1 MALSFWLASRFT
13 IHTTHRH
20 ILFVL
25 YLRGFGMGLTFA
37 PLNLFSLGFPINMLV
52 GLVCFATL
60 LYNLPDHYLH
70 LANFVLQQLDAL
82 KGHYGG

>member
-1 MALSFWLASRFT
+1 MLA
-13 IHTTHRH
+13 
-20 ILFVL
+20 
-25 YLRGFGMGLTFA
+25 GL
-37 PLNLFSLGFPINMLV
+37 I
-52 GLVCFATL
+52 CFATL